1 MGKRN
6 GRIEIRTEKE
16 IREKVY
22 VTVREQTVRLLRKK
36 VVCVC
41 VYHFLIRVYKLH
53 CVTNIVFTHV
63 QYT

>member
-22 VTVREQTVRLLRKK
+22 VTVREQTVRWLRKK
-36 VVCVC
+36 K
-41 VYHFLIRVYKLH
+41 R
-53 CVTNIVFTHV
+53 
-63 QYT
+63 